1 LFIGRVVWRLG
12 WTVVWLRPLG
22 ELFYN
27 MSFSWITIL
36 QAAIAGFIGAAL
48 PPLLAKTGLYLGPFV
63 TRKQAANGEA
73 QK

>member
-1 LFIGRVVWRLG
+1 
-12 WTVVWLRPLG
+12 
-22 ELFYN
+22 